1 MWYLLM
7 VALLAVFA
15 AGLLYV
21 SFRAAGMPFV
31 QRLAKGSR
39 ARARLGCVAVF
50 LAVFVALCIIL
61 NIMNA
66 LVIFVHLFLFWALCD
81 VVAFAVAKVR
91 TRAYARARG
100 GADARENTLEQ
111 ASAGDAPREGAP
123 ASGDMPAREGAGT

>member
-7 VALLAVFA
+7 VALLAVFT

-50 LAVFVALCIIL
+50 LAVFVALCTIL
-61 NIMNA
+61 NITQA
-66 LVIFVHLFLFWALCD
+66 RFVDFYICVGYNLEIW
-81 VVAFAVAKVR
+81 
-91 TRAYARARG
+91 TRIRA
-100 GADARENTLEQ
+100 EKSL
-111 ASAGDAPREGAP
+111 
-123 ASGDMPAREGAGT
+123 